1 MIADLKKYC
10 FGCILPRCVLDLT
23 TEVQNPTKQ
32 IFCNLHS
39 RLVTVLYI
47 NTRFPTKSP
56 KIVTVARTVEL
67 YLRSGSLRYSR
78 LWRALLGT
86 MSRGR
91 SFCPRLTNDEE
102 PTGW

>member
-1 MIADLKKYC
+1 MY
-10 FGCILPRCVLDLT
+10 FT
-23 TEVQNPTKQ
+23 TMCLGFNNGGTKPTKQ

-39 RLVTVLYI
+39 RFMTVLYI
-47 NTRFPTKSP
+47 TTRFPTKSP

-91 SFCPRLTNDEE
+91 SFTPGSQTDEE